1 MGVRERGLLK
11 GEEENKGKERGFGPV
26 EGEFVV
32 SADVGAGVLVEFG
45 FGGISFRKAKEGTGA
60 AVVQDI
66 VGILELL

>member
-1 MGVRERGLLK
+1 MGVRERGLPK
-11 GEEENKGKERGFGPV
+11 GEEGRKGKERGFGPV

-32 SADVGAGVLVEFG
+32 GADGCGFG

-66 VGILELL
+66 VGVLKLL